1 MLPWQTGCKSHRK
14 DKAHSP
20 PDNLGDILPQRLL
33 GKTGESI
40 TMLTLGGW
48 HIGAMDEKQVE
59 PLIETAME
67 GGIRAFDTAHFYE
80 EGKSEER
87 LGKYLTPKYRDYI
100 FLASKTTATNAE
112 EAKEHLETSL
122 RRLQTDYLDL
132 WQAHN
137 ISSLDDVNRRRTG
150 KIFDL
155 MLKAK
160 EKGKARHIGF
170 TGHTTYLAHLYV
182 LDQTDVFETCMMPV
196 NVADPSYESFTS
208 NVLPE
213 LQKKNYGILA
223 MKSFGGGGLFGGKS
237 MGRIKYGSNPAVI
250 PNKISVKEALHFV
263 WSLPVSSLV
272 LGNDNADM
280 LRENIK
286 YAKNFVTLG
295 QDERNELIS
304 KVADIGVTGEMEWY
318 KKKD

>member
-1 MLPWQTGCKSHRK
+1 
-14 DKAHSP
+14 
-20 PDNLGDILPQRLL
+20 
-33 GKTGESI
+33 
-40 TMLTLGGW
+40 MLTLGGW
-48 HIGAMDEKQVE
+48 HIGAMDKKQVE

-112 EAKEHLETSL
+112 DAQEHLDISL

-132 WQAHN
+132 WQVHN
-137 ISSLDDVNRRRTG
+137 ISSLDDVNRRKTG
-150 KIFDL
+150 KIFDF
-155 MLKAK
+155 MIKAK
-160 EKGKARHIGF
+160 EEGKVRHIGF
-170 TGHTTYLAHLYV
+170 TGHTAYLAHLYV
-182 LDQTDVFETCMMPV
+182 LDQTDVFETCMMPM
-196 NVADPSYESFTS
+196 NVADPTYESFTT

-223 MKSFGGGGLFGGKS
+223 MKSLGGGGLFGGKS
-237 MGRIKYGSNPAVI
+237 MGRIKYGTFPAVI
-250 PNKISVKEALHFV
+250 PGILSVREALHFV

-280 LRENIK
+280 LRENINH
-286 YAKNFVTLG
+286 AKNFVSLD
-295 QDERNELIS
+295 QAKKNELIN

-318 KKKD
+318 KKKKLK